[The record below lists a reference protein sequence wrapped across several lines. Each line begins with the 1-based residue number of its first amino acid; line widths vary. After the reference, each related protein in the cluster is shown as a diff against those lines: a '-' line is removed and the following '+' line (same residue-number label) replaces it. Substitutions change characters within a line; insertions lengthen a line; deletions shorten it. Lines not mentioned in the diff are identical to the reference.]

1 MALTGVNG
9 GIYFAGNVDANGGAP
24 LASGGT
30 LIVKDGSIVIEPA
43 GLVATALAGA
53 TAYPL
58 TPTALTN
65 LLPYKLGSNAF
76 IGADTLNQSGFE
88 SVSLNAANIAFNG
101 SLSISLPGSL
111 VLNGNL
117 MLLPSTT
124 TLLPSTATNT
134 TTGQTSPLNYSAPSC
149 SVPNCIPT
157 IGGTT
162 VNLAAGYVS
171 LSGSAASFQA
181 PTFADGTLNVTAQW
195 IDLGSPTAGS
205 LISLDNVSSA
215 TFTSSDAVR
224 LIGLSTS
231 STSNAFQGGLY
242 AAGNLTLNAAEIYPA
257 SGTSFVLASTGTAA
271 GANTLTINQTGT
283 ASQPISAGGTL
294 ILDAV
299 NIAQNGTLWAPFGQI
314 VIGLNSSSPS
324 TVTSQVQSGFVTTQ
338 NVTLGAGSLTS
349 VSGDG
354 SLIPFGY
361 TVDAATW
368 FVGNTFVSGGT
379 SIVQGTN
386 VTASPAKAIAL
397 SGTNVTTASGAVL
410 DLSGGG
416 DIYATEFVSGTGG
429 TQNVLS
435 GSNVYA
441 LVPTSSA
448 KVAAYDPTFANAY
461 GSSLINGVA
470 GAAVTISGGNG
481 ILAGTYTLM
490 PGMYATLPGAYRV
503 VVASNNFNSNNPV
516 SAQSQDGSTYVTGSF
531 ANALTGARSS
541 QTVLFQIQSQSTW
554 SKYSEI
560 DITSGTS
567 FISKLAATNGTATP
581 NLPID
586 GGILTLAATNTLSI
600 ASTNLFA
607 AGTSSLD
614 PDASGQGGQVAI
626 TAGSILVL
634 ASDRTAPAADAGY
647 LVLDADTISNL
658 GASTVILGGTSTID
672 SSGNLVLTSVA
683 TNLEVETDA
692 AHVLS
697 APQLILVT
705 KSGGRGVTV
714 DDGSVIAARGS
725 VPAGNDRNDIV
736 SGDGSLL
743 RVSNGTMVGVTRSN
757 ATAATGSII
766 VGTTAG
772 TTTLASNPIGVTING
787 GQALTIDSSGQ
798 SRLGPNVS
806 LVAKA
811 YDLSASIINIG
822 GGTTGLVL
830 NDNILANFAGATSV
844 RLRSASVINLYDAGG
859 LAIGDASN
867 PIGTLTFD
875 GAGLYGQAGTATVSA
890 TNIVL
895 TDSQGTPNTTGALN
909 GSNGILSLDAS
920 QTITPSTGAF
930 VTRWIRSSES
940 LGRRGHRLCRYGF
953 AQRWRRQHR
962 ISCSEHRGAGWQQ
975 AVLCHHRRHHDRVER
990 YRGPSRSHG
999 DWRQPCVHRRQH

>member
-1 MALTGVNG
+1 MSGIWVNDTSVGGNPIQSAAFINGGSVSISTVAAAFRNNIDDTDNVDVTQSIVLAPGSVIDASGGGYVSPNGKFTGGNGGSVSLLTYTGQWAAPNADRGNGAAPVYYQAPSGGNQPTNANVFMNGAIYADGFGGGGTFTLQAPTITIDGAATGVTSSTAGANAGEIVLPTSFFTGSGFSNYVLTSTYGSTTVTAGTQLLLQQSNYLPGSALLALPTGAVLRDSAAIGLLPDGVRNPVSLTLAQRGYIYDTTGGPSTTAGVLIDQSASIVAEANASKQASITLNADGPVTVLGTIRAPGGNITLSAATNTLTSGVAAGDVWIGANAVLDVSGTYVQNPAINSYQTGSVLNGGTISLSGPSILALPGSSFLLNGTSAQIQNPTGSVSSGQHFVNQQIWSDGGTLALTGVNG

-448 KVAAYDPTFANAY
+448 KVAAYDPTFANA
-461 GSSLINGVA
+461 
-470 GAAVTISGGNG
+470 
-481 ILAGTYTLM
+481 
-490 PGMYATLPGAYRV
+490 
-503 VVASNNFNSNNPV
+503 
-516 SAQSQDGSTYVTGSF
+516 
-531 ANALTGARSS
+531 
-541 QTVLFQIQSQSTW
+541 
-554 SKYSEI
+554 
-560 DITSGTS
+560 
-567 FISKLAATNGTATP
+567 
-581 NLPID
+581 
-586 GGILTLAATNTLSI
+586 
-600 ASTNLFA
+600 
-607 AGTSSLD
+607 
-614 PDASGQGGQVAI
+614 
-626 TAGSILVL
+626 
-634 ASDRTAPAADAGY
+634 
-647 LVLDADTISNL
+647 
-658 GASTVILGGTSTID
+658 
-672 SSGNLVLTSVA
+672 
-683 TNLEVETDA
+683 
-692 AHVLS
+692 
-697 APQLILVT
+697 
-705 KSGGRGVTV
+705 
-714 DDGSVIAARGS
+714 
-725 VPAGNDRNDIV
+725 
-736 SGDGSLL
+736 
-743 RVSNGTMVGVTRSN
+743 
-757 ATAATGSII
+757 
-766 VGTTAG
+766 
-772 TTTLASNPIGVTING
+772 
-787 GQALTIDSSGQ
+787 
-798 SRLGPNVS
+798 
-806 LVAKA
+806 
-811 YDLSASIINIG
+811 
-822 GGTTGLVL
+822 
-830 NDNILANFAGATSV
+830 
-844 RLRSASVINLYDAGG
+844 
-859 LAIGDASN
+859 
-867 PIGTLTFD
+867 
-875 GAGLYGQAGTATVSA
+875 
-890 TNIVL
+890 
-895 TDSQGTPNTTGALN
+895 
-909 GSNGILSLDAS
+909 
-920 QTITPSTGAF
+920 
-930 VTRWIRSSES
+930 
-940 LGRRGHRLCRYGF
+940 
-953 AQRWRRQHR
+953 
-962 ISCSEHRGAGWQQ
+962 
-975 AVLCHHRRHHDRVER
+975 
-990 YRGPSRSHG
+990 
-999 DWRQPCVHRRQH
+999 